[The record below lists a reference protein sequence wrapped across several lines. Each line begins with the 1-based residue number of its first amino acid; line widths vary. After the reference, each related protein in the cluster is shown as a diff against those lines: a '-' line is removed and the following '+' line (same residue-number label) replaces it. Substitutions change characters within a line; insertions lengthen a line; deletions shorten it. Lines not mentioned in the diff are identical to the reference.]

1 MPSSFSKIFFYSYLS
16 PKADYSKKIK
26 YFTFSWSA
34 ISVRFL
40 SLLNLNL
47 PAKQQ
52 NKSSK
57 TLNETSAATNTINLV
72 S

>member
-52 NKSSK
+52 
-57 TLNETSAATNTINLV
+57 
-72 S
+72 

>member
-40 SLLNLNL
+40 SLPNLNL

-52 NKSSK
+52 YNKSSK
-57 TLNETSAATNTINLV
+57 TLNETSAATNTVN
-72 S
+72 